1 VSRRLLLILGLIA
14 TSASAQQGRVQLN
27 VTLASNPAT
36 DGPTVT
42 VANVLSQQNTRE
54 LIRSGYTTQLHFRV
68 ELWRKSRWFADPAGA
83 DEWDILVSYDPAA
96 QTYQLLRQHG
106 KEREHVGLASLDS
119 VESLVDDPVKSTLR
133 PDRSGRYFYNASID
147 IQPLSVGDL
156 DAALD
161 WLRGPGQ
168 SAVKGK
174 ENVATAFLKGI
185 ELVVSRLVGGQL
197 RHFEHAS
204 GIFEVP

>member
-1 VSRRLLLILGLIA
+1 VLLILGLIA
-14 TSASAQQGRVQLN
+14 PAVSAQQGRVQLN
-27 VTLASNPAT
+27 VTLAANPAT
-36 DGPTVT
+36 EGPTVT
-42 VANVLSQQNTRE
+42 AANVLSQRNTRD

-68 ELWRKSRWFADPAGA
+68 ELWRKSGWIDDPAGA
-83 DEWDILVSYDPAA
+83 DEWDVLVSYDPAA
-96 QTYQLLRQHG
+96 QVYQVLRQHG
-106 KEREHVGLASLDS
+106 KEREHVSLVSLDS
-119 VESLVDDPVKSTLR
+119 AEALVDDPVKSTLR
-133 PDRSGRYFYNASID
+133 PSRSGRYFYNASID
-147 IQPLSVGDL
+147 IQPLSVSDL

-197 RHFEHAS
+197 RHFEHPS